1 MSTPSQRLKKRRR
14 LLKEALRI
22 EEFVRGS
29 VVLMKRRCSSP
40 GCRRCAAGT
49 GHPTWVLTV
58 SSQGKTRT
66 IYLGEQRVGEAGR
79 RVAQRL
85 LADQLAKTEESMDTQ
100 TVFCPECGGPMRRPK
115 KKAPRNLDTFSGP
128 IRYERRHAIC
138 DRCNQSFS
146 PSGPPAGDS
155 AAGGVGPVRPQGL

>member
-1 MSTPSQRLKKRRR
+1 MARDERREAFLQAAARMYDEAMSRAGGARPEQFD
-14 LLKEALRI
+14 EM
-22 EEFVRGS
+22 EEQ
-29 VVLMKRRCSSP
+29 
-40 GCRRCAAGT
+40 A
-49 GHPTWVLTV
+49 
-58 SSQGKTRT
+58 
-66 IYLGEQRVGEAGR
+66 EEAGR

-85 LADQLAKTEESMDTQ
+85 LTDQLAETEEVMDTQ

>member
-66 IYLGEQRVGEAGR
+66 IYLGEQRVGEAKR
-79 RVAQRL
+79 MVANYRRL
-85 LADQLAKTEESMDTQ
+85 LGLVEEVCELNLERLRAGRVRKGQ
-100 TVFCPECGGPMRRPK
+100 AARKRGGSRDGQRRE
-115 KKAPRNLDTFSGP
+115 T
-128 IRYERRHAIC
+128 
-138 DRCNQSFS
+138 
-146 PSGPPAGDS
+146 
-155 AAGGVGPVRPQGL
+155 